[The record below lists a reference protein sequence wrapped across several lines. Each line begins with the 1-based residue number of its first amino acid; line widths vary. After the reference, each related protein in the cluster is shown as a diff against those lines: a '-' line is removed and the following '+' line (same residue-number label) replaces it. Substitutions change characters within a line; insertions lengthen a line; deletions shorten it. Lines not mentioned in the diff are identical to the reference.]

1 VPTLNTV
8 TAECTT
14 TLTAPIAT
22 DNCAGT
28 VTGTTADPLTY
39 TGEGT
44 YTVSWNFEDGN
55 GNDIDVT
62 QTVII
67 DDVTDPVSP
76 TLTDLTAECT
86 ATLTAPTTTDNCA
99 GTVTGTTTDPL
110 TYGGEG
116 TYTVSWNFDD
126 GNGNTSDV
134 LQTVII
140 DDTTVPVVTC
150 PSDIAVGND
159 VDLCGALVS
168 FAATATD
175 NCGGSPSISYSQN
188 PGTSFPVGSTTVIV
202 TADDGNGN
210 TETCSFSVTVND
222 TQNPAITCASDA
234 AVSANQTNDTYLV
247 SNGDFDPTASDN
259 CSGLAVGHNAA
270 AVLGGTGPNS
280 QSLDGWEFPIG
291 TTVIEFTATD
301 ASNNTSVCSVSI
313 TVDANLVSG
322 NLTLNSA
329 CLPLDMTVTV
339 YEAGTPNLNPVLVTN
354 YTNVIIDAS
363 GDFSVNASGL
373 IPGIYDVYL
382 KPENYL
388 TKRVVNVSI
397 GASPSGISA
406 SGFLPG
412 DISNVED
419 DIINGTDLSTIIFAY
434 NTTSADAG
442 YDANADL
449 NCDGFVD
456 ALDLSLLIFS
466 FLAEG
471 NSPTAL

>member
-1 VPTLNTV
+1 
-8 TAECTT
+8 
-14 TLTAPIAT
+14 
-22 DNCAGT
+22 
-28 VTGTTADPLTY
+28 LTY

-76 TLTDLTAECT
+76 TLPDLTAECT

-140 DDTTVPVVTC
+140 DDTIVPVVTC

-270 AVLGGTGPNS
+270 AVLGSTGPNS

-301 ASNNTSVCSVSI
+301 ASSNTSVCSVSI

-339 YEAGTPNLNPVLVTN
+339 YEAGTPNLNPVLVAN

-406 SGFLPG
+406 SAFLPG

-471 NSPTAL
+471 DSPTAL